1 MLKSGA
7 RTNPGSV
14 TGTGPSEGISLN
26 STNKD
31 PYDKRPAS
39 ADQIFLKNTRSAMLN
54 HPNMPVQGFLN
65 LLRNLYGTNDSN
77 LDLNNAGEIKNH
89 VEESFKQ
96 IWDHSIKLLGDEIS
110 GVIAGM
116 DLVSSNPT
124 MSDDKHLLEAKT
136 AAAAIVRQIKDG
148 EYAADRHAQSNDLL
162 TNLENLHDKLTRLIT
177 TYKHSHPALAH
188 MRLDQSTPHS
198 EQTITNITSRI
209 KGIFAEGFR
218 EYRSLF
224 EAIEKIDLQCR
235 QLQFASGMDQQLIR
249 ELSAKWSVKQ
259 IGEAAEFAK
268 KLGLSERNLY
278 YVLKSGEPNETG
290 HARALGLLDEIS
302 EFARSLTSIEA
313 RLPQLSPIVS
323 PSNFSN
329 AEDLALAAK
338 RIKSL
343 RMDGSSLGEV
353 NGAVKR
359 TVAVEAVRKLLLE
372 MERQSRQN
380 PSAPLIDFEQP
391 HNVALLLVYSY
402 ANKVDNNNTCLL
414 HDSRYVDPY
423 RIDHDYTRMFDA
435 KYGVNVKSQMWVS
448 FQELLRA
455 KILILSRESKFN
467 PTERSSQSSTWSSL
481 AQRISNPADRY
492 FLAIKKILKSIDK
505 EDSEFIRAIISG
517 EELVS
522 NREAG
527 AGRAPEKRGKK
538 PKKDFDVL
546 GCLDQ
551 IGETLKA
558 LEGVL
563 SSHKAVGKK
572 DKINTLVTKIDRY
585 LDDTEQAH
593 ALPSD
598 ELKKLLEFI
607 KAPYNP
613 NKDYLKTAS
622 FALDRAKIL
631 IIADPSTDE
640 RIQRES
646 SPSKSYQ
653 DHGIQASAI
662 IPSLN
667 RPDVIGHQLND
678 ILSELSAEFIAALYT
693 RKRFETLSN
702 LDMDR
707 ADSDEK
713 IRASFNATLISYFRT
728 DEFTISVNNGLYIVT
743 ILADPDVT
751 SDTTFLQFC
760 EQMAVDIGSDLP
772 FVISVI
778 EAGSAAPPYLSL
790 SDESQGHTSPS
801 ATTDT
806 GLIPISLS
814 VNDQTASAR
823 YQPDL
828 ESVVQTIK
836 QTLKLKPESTWLDV
850 SISEDKIILKPKIP
864 LPRSAIFAIIDK
876 LCLLQTPIYLDQP
889 QLPDAPISWQ
899 EVKSIIK
906 LMLSPSDTITK
917 FKSDS
922 LSGRAILEIY
932 ANPTHLESLNE
943 ELSTLTQTLKGV
955 GLHLI
960 YETKFLS
967 AKFFQKLSRFSPR
980 AQISLLKWLDPSTRE
995 VNLKELI
1002 SLNRVKVEKFDLSDV
1017 LQRYKDLTNPID
1029 VSGPHVWC
1037 IDSTGTRIAEDAF
1050 SAEVC
1055 GNIIKFGIHV
1065 VNGAFIVPPE
1075 SVNRQIA
1082 YERLATIYG
1091 DSREHHYMLP
1101 DLVSAGFSAS
1111 RYVPS
1116 ISMFIEIPITLL
1128 EEGSFKGPTK
1138 DISVTLRPSVTKV
1151 GLMAQYSESTHKF
1164 VNEGNR
1170 EKIDRLEQL
1179 ARFIAGASPNTSEQ
1193 APDLSDVSNIVMELL
1208 RYFNHQ
1214 VADYLTKNEQ
1224 FREESRTENI
1234 SRAIKKNRNNLY
1246 SKPLR
1251 HAGGLIGQHQLMA
1264 HWGYYSPIGN
1274 QQLAELNNRM
1284 KKHFA
1289 APKAHQ
1295 ASLQLIAE
1303 INQLLDTSELVVT
1316 AASHPDE
1323 AGRVVVELGNSLAIT
1338 RRCLARPSATTTPQ
1352 AKPGEN
1358 IQVTNL
1364 RYNVIADCFILE
1376 Y

>member
-39 ADQIFLKNTRSAMLN
+39 ADQIFLKNTRSTMLN

-65 LLRNLYGTNDSN
+65 LLRDLYGTNDSN

-148 EYAADRHAQSNDLL
+148 EYAADRHAQGNDLL
-162 TNLENLHDKLTRLIT
+162 TDIADLHDKLNRLIT

-259 IGEAAEFAK
+259 IGEAAEYAK

-290 HARALGLLDEIS
+290 HVRALGLLDEIS

-323 PSNFSN
+323 PSNFSS
-329 AEDLALAAK
+329 AEDLALAK
-338 RIKSL
+338 ERIKQL
-343 RMDGSSLGEV
+343 RKERLSSTEV
-353 NGAVKR
+353 HAAIKR
-359 TVAVEAVRKLLLE
+359 TVATEAVRKLLLE
-372 MERQSRQN
+372 MERQSRQD
-380 PSAPLIDFEQP
+380 PSLLIAFEQP

-402 ANKVDNNNTCLL
+402 ADKVDNSKTCLL
-414 HDSRYVDPY
+414 LDSRERAPDK
-423 RIDHDYTRMFDA
+423 IDQDYKTTLGGKSGRMA
-435 KYGVNVKSQMWVS
+435 KRQMWTS

-481 AQRISNPADRY
+481 AQNISNPADRY
-492 FLAIKKILKSIDK
+492 FLAIKEILKSIDK

-563 SSHKAVGKK
+563 SSHKAGGKK
-572 DKINTLVTKIDRY
+572 DKINFLVSKIDRY

-593 ALPSD
+593 AIPSG
-598 ELKKLLEFI
+598 ELKKLLELI
-607 KAPYNP
+607 KARHNP
-613 NKDYLKTAS
+613 TKEYLRTAS
-622 FALDRAKIL
+622 WALDMAKRL
-631 IIADPSTDE
+631 ISPGHSTGE
-640 RIQRES
+640 QTL
-646 SPSKSYQ
+646 SKSPPSQSYQ
-653 DHGIQASAI
+653 AYSTQASAI

-678 ILSELSAEFIAALYT
+678 ILSELSAEFVAALYT

-702 LDMDR
+702 LDIDR

-713 IRASFNATLISYFRT
+713 IRASFNATLISYFRA
-728 DEFTISVNNGLYIVT
+728 DEFTISVSNGLYIVT
-743 ILADPDVT
+743 IFADPDVT
-751 SDTTFLQFC
+751 NDTTFLQLC

-772 FVISVI
+772 FVISVV

-814 VNDQTASAR
+814 VNDQKASAH

-889 QLPDAPISWQ
+889 QLPDASISWQ

-922 LSGRAILEIY
+922 LSERAILEIY
-932 ANPTHLESLNE
+932 ANPTHLVSLAE

-960 YETKFLS
+960 CETKSLP

-980 AQISLLKWLDPSTRE
+980 AQISLLKWLDPSTGE

-1002 SLNRVKVEKFDLSDV
+1002 SLNRVNVERFDLSDV
-1017 LQRYKDLTNPID
+1017 LQRYKDLTKPID

-1128 EEGSFKGPTK
+1128 EGGSFKGPTK

-1234 SRAIKKNRNNLY
+1234 SRAIKKNRNNIY

-1338 RRCLARPSATTTPQ
+1338 RRCFARPSATTTPQ

-1364 RYNVIADCFILE
+1364 RYHVIADCFILE